1 MGYKE
6 NVVQRRIQ
14 PSSTNQVPI
23 LDEETGYIICNYL
36 DRRKMQLLEII
47 VDFV

>member
-6 NVVQRRIQ
+6 NVVHRRIQ

>member
-6 NVVQRRIQ
+6 NVVHRRIQ

-23 LDEETGYIICNYL
+23 LDEETGYIICNFW
-36 DRRKMQLLEII
+36 DRRKMQLLQNI